1 MGISHFSIKNNK
13 EDCHELN
20 SSRNDELKKLKT
32 TTKQTNKNITIMK
45 KVLLSILAV
54 AAMAS
59 CVQSEDVNPQQ
70 LIDFGSPF
78 VGGTTKAADPS
89 YGEGGEDLTLF
100 NVYGTVN
107 AGEGVVNI
115 FDGVEV
121 TGTVGGGV
129 WSYGAEH
136 KQYWFEG
143 AIYNFAAVVD
153 AETVAK
159 DAYNMPTTLTPAK
172 NGEYLKDLL
181 YADAGPITAAE
192 PYSPVN
198 FEFKHL
204 LAKAQ
209 FVVTSTTESG
219 YYYKVE
225 DIKIHNFS
233 TGTYTISTG
242 AWATAVENAKAY
254 ELGDIA
260 KVSADDAQGVTNT
273 TQVLLIP
280 TTTDFEVEF
289 VVRLY
294 NDNGTPS
301 DTADD
306 VLMRTINC
314 TDANAK
320 TVETDLVKGYAYN
333 FNLALT
339 SGTEI
344 QFTVTGNPTWTDGN
358 ISL

>member
-1 MGISHFSIKNNK
+1 
-13 EDCHELN
+13 
-20 SSRNDELKKLKT
+20 
-32 TTKQTNKNITIMK
+32 MK

-89 YGEGGEDLTLF
+89 YGEGGVALTSF
-100 NVYGTVN
+100 NVYGTVDG
-107 AGEGVVNI
+107 GEGVVNL

-129 WSYGAEH
+129 WSYLPQYKKYWIPDAEH
-136 KQYWFEG
+136 
-143 AIYNFAAVVD
+143 NFAAVVD
-153 AETVAK
+153 AETVGQ
-159 DAYNMPTTLTPAK
+159 DANGMPITLTPAK
-172 NGEYLKDLL
+172 NGNYLKDLL
-181 YADAGPITAAE
+181 YAFSGPYTEAQV
-192 PYSPVN
+192 VN
-198 FEFKHL
+198 FDFDHL

-225 DIKIHNFS
+225 GIKIHNFS

-242 AWATAVENAKAY
+242 AWATAAENAKAY

-260 KVSADDAQGVTNT
+260 KVTAADAQGVTNT

-280 TTTDFEVEF
+280 TETDFKVEF
-289 VVRLY
+289 MVKLC
-294 NDNGTPS
+294 NDKGTA

-306 VLMRTINC
+306 VVLRTIDC
-314 TDANAK
+314 TGANAK
-320 TVETDLVKGYAYN
+320 TVDTDLVKGYAYN

-344 QFTVTGNPTWTDGN
+344 QFTVNSNPTWTEGN
-358 ISL
+358 ITL

>member
-1 MGISHFSIKNNK
+1 
-13 EDCHELN
+13 
-20 SSRNDELKKLKT
+20 
-32 TTKQTNKNITIMK
+32 
-45 KVLLSILAV
+45 
-54 AAMAS
+54 MAS

-89 YGEGGEDLTLF
+89 YGEGGVDLTSF

-107 AGEGVVNI
+107 AGAGVVNI
-115 FDGVEV
+115 FNAVTV
-121 TGTVGGGV
+121 TGEVGPNV
-129 WSYGAEH
+129 WSYGAEY
-136 KQYWFEG
+136 KQYWFDG
-143 AIYNFAAVVD
+143 ATYNFAAVVD
-153 AETVAK
+153 AEAVGQ
-159 DAYNMPTTLTPAK
+159 DANKMPTTLTPAK

-181 YADAGPITAAE
+181 YAFNGPITAAE

-198 FEFKHL
+198 FEFEHL

-219 YYYKVE
+219 YYYNVE
-225 DIKIHNFS
+225 GIKIHNFS
-233 TGTYTISTG
+233 TGEYTISEEKWNTEE
-242 AWATAVENAKAY
+242 AATDVTYSLGNIEVITKANTLDKAENKFM
-254 ELGDIA
+254 
-260 KVSADDAQGVTNT
+260 TND

-280 TTTDFEVEF
+280 TTTSFKVEF
-289 VVRLY
+289 TVKLY
-294 NDNGTPS
+294 NDNGTPGN
-301 DTADD
+301 TADD
-306 VLMRTINC
+306 VLMRTIDC
-314 TDANAK
+314 TGANAK
-320 TVETDLVKGYAYN
+320 TVDNDLVKGYAYN